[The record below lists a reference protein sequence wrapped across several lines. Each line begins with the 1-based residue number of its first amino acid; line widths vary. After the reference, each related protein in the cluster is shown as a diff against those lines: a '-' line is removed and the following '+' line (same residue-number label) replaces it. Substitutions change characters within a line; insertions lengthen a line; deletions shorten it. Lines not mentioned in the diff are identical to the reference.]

1 MRIAFKYCGAC
12 NPEVDLAQ
20 IGHSLAGQVQ
30 QQGWQLITLGADTDA
45 DVLVLLCGCP
55 RTCIDKEDLCH
66 QAKQVMLVAGKR
78 LGWIPLKEAAL
89 PQAVIEAIHQ
99 RYEVSAKDKV

>member
-20 IGHSLAGQVQ
+20 IGRSLAGQVQ
-30 QQGWQLITLGADTDA
+30 QQGWRLITLGTDAEA

-55 RTCIDKEDLCH
+55 RTCIDKEDLHH
-66 QAKQVMLVAGKR
+66 QAKQVVLMAGKR
-78 LGWIPLKEAAL
+78 LGWLPLKETAL
-89 PQAVIEAIHQ
+89 PQAVIEAIQ
-99 RYEVSAKDKV
+99 GYNRPRI